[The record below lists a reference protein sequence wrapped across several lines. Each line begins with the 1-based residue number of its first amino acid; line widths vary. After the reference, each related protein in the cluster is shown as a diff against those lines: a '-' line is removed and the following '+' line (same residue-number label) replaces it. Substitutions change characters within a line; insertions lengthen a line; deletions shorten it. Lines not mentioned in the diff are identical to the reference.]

1 MDDAFHDNQRQL
13 YMEQQSKFN
22 GLSGYLVFKD
32 NQVVARITFAYNKA
46 NTSCTCFLY
55 VTGCGMAKGKATG
68 GGYDRRTFA
77 AMKAVQNLPQVQDIF
92 DNHPFFVE
100 SRAAI
105 VRALDSDDGHE
116 WGTKLVEAGLTH
128 FFVI

>member
-1 MDDAFHDNQRQL
+1 MDDAFHDKQRQL
-13 YMEQQSKFN
+13 YMEQQKKFN
-22 GLSGYLVFKD
+22 GSSAYLVFNN
-32 NQVVARITFAYNKA
+32 NQVVARISFVYNKS
-46 NTSCTCFLY
+46 NTLCTCFLY

-92 DNHPFFVE
+92 ESDAFYVE

-116 WGTKLVEAGLTH
+116 WGTKLIEAGLNH